1 MKQAISRQA
10 ALKWL
15 GGALIALTAS
25 AHAATITV
33 NSLADDVFPDAT
45 GAIFDYAGA
54 PAVLTSAKCTLRMAL
69 ASANLDIAVGGAT
82 FGCTAGSGADT
93 VSLTALTGVIQ
104 LADRSMSVGPNSPE
118 PVPNT
123 SILYAVRATTVT
135 GPGAAVLA
143 VSGQTIPSFGRR
155 LLTVSDGSDTTD
167 TPFALSGLTLQYG
180 RAIGT
185 SAGCFFS
192 RESTTLTD
200 VVFDG
205 CESIGN
211 GVAGVYPVSGGFG
224 GAMGM
229 GSPISPTNTFPNA
242 TLTNVVFK
250 NNRTSRGTT
259 SPATST
265 GRPDNGGAFFGS
277 GTVQV
282 GAVTISNSRF
292 FGNSAERGGAF
303 QIFNA
308 NSVSITNTDVLSN
321 ASTGVAAIGGGRYG
335 GFNIGNIV
343 GNVSLN
349 QIRVVGNTA
358 NEERGGFSVL
368 TVGGTTTITDS
379 AIVGNRAINSRIGG
393 FEVLTDTFDVSGN
406 CTGTSKHDVTVT
418 NTLVRG
424 NIATTNTGGF
434 RIGCSGNI
442 VMNGSDIEGN
452 EVLGSAVAGSGG
464 NSAGQLFVNNSVSM
478 ADVTVSGNRTNA
490 GAVITPGTANG
501 GYGVLLVSDSLTF
514 TGVGLSVHDNYAA
527 ENEAGL
533 TLAPAGAGRNFTVSD
548 SAFYNNRA
556 KGIHALLFNG
566 TGNYTLRNSTISGN
580 ASHSGGGAAFMI
592 NAAAT
597 AGTNTVVI
605 ENVTSARNGPTTDA
619 FSVAA
624 FTPGPAANA
633 SITVRNSILG
643 QYQFGNGYF
652 PVFNPVLAGV
662 TYAYANSIVENGGN
676 MPAGACGS
684 NAVVCGIDA
693 KLEGLN
699 ANGGVTLTH
708 ALRAGSPALDTGDN
722 ALATAFDQRGTGFP
736 RIVNTTVDM
745 GAFESP
751 VLASALACK
760 LDMDGDS
767 QPRAHKEGL
776 VLLRAMLGFT
786 GSAVINGTGISQP
799 QWDGARNNL
808 NANCGTNFAP

>member
-1 MKQAISRQA
+1 MKKVFSRQT

-15 GGALIALTAS
+15 GGALIAFAAS

-33 NSLADDVFPDAT
+33 NSVADDVFPDAT

-54 PAVLTSAKCTLRMAL
+54 PVVLTSAKCTLRMAL
-69 ASANLDIAVGGAT
+69 ASANLDMAVGGAT
-82 FGCTAGSGADT
+82 LGCAAGAGADT
-93 VSLTALTGVIQ
+93 VSLNSLTGVIQ
-104 LADRSMSVGPNSPE
+104 LADRTMSVGPNSPE

-123 SILYAVRATTVT
+123 SILYAVRATTIT

-143 VSGQTIPSFGRR
+143 ISGQTIPSFGRR

-250 NNRTSRGTT
+250 NNRASRGTT
-259 SPATST
+259 STATAT

-277 GTVQV
+277 GTIQV
-282 GAVTISNSRF
+282 GAVTISDSRF
-292 FGNSAERGGAF
+292 LGNSAERGGAF
-303 QIFNA
+303 QVFNA
-308 NSVSITNTDVLSN
+308 SSVSVTNTDVVSN
-321 ASTGVAAIGGGRYG
+321 AATGFAAIGGGRYG
-335 GFNIGNIV
+335 GFNIGAV
-343 GNVSLN
+343 SGNVSLN
-349 QIRVVGNTA
+349 QVRVVGNTA
-358 NEERGGFSVL
+358 IEERAGFSIQS
-368 TVGGTTTITDS
+368 VGGVTTINDS
-379 AIVGNRAINSRIGG
+379 AVVGNRAINGRVGG
-393 FEVLTDTFDVSGN
+393 FEVLTDVFDVSGN
-406 CTGTSKHDVTVT
+406 CLGTSKHDVNVT
-418 NTLVRG
+418 NTLIRG
-424 NIATTNTGGF
+424 NIATHSVGGF
-434 RIGCSGNI
+434 RVVCSGN
-442 VMNGSDIEGN
+442 VAMSSSDIEGN
-452 EVLGSAVAGSGG
+452 EVIGSALAGSGG
-464 NSAGQLFVNNSVSM
+464 NSAGAISVNNNVTM
-478 ADVTVSGNRTNA
+478 TGVTVSGNRTN
-490 GAVITPGTANG
+490 GGTVITPGVANG
-501 GYGVLLVSDSLTF
+501 GYAVLTVSDALSF
-514 TGVGLSVHDNYAA
+514 AGVGLSVHDNYAA

-533 TLAPAGAGRNFTVSD
+533 TLRASGSGRNFTVSD

-556 KGIHALLFNG
+556 KGIHALFFDS

-580 ASHSGGGAAFMI
+580 TSHTTGGAAFLV
-592 NAAAT
+592 NTTAT
-597 AGTNTVVI
+597 AGTNAVVI
-605 ENVTSARNGPTTDA
+605 ENVTSARNGSTSDA
-619 FSVAA
+619 FSVTA
-624 FTPGPAANA
+624 FPGGPAANA
-633 SITVRNSILG
+633 SVTVRNTIFG

-652 PVFNPVLAGV
+652 PVYNPVLAGV

-676 MPAGACGS
+676 MPAGACGT
-684 NAVVCGIDA
+684 NAVVCNVDA

-699 ANGGVTLTH
+699 GNGGFTPTH
-708 ALRAGSPALDTGDN
+708 ALRAGSPALDAGDN
-722 ALATAFDQRGTGFP
+722 AAATAFDQRGTGFA
-736 RIVNTTVDM
+736 RIVNGTIDI

-751 VLASALACK
+751 VLPTAVACK

-799 QWDGARNNL
+799 QWDSARNNL